1 MLFYSCFILK
11 GGEEFFVEINN
22 ITDTNSTINGS
33 HSYNLAS
40 SISNTYEY
48 SINSR
53 NYADTAS
60 INNSI
65 SYDSFNY
72 YNYTGLVCS
81 SSTQNIFNNN
91 YINIHAYYE
100 NIYYSNSTDSQIIH
114 LSLRDFDPIRNTI
127 LLTGT
132 MTSKLLIIILF
143 YMKLGIKI
151 QFIIQ
156 LACNNNC

>member
-1 MLFYSCFILK
+1 M
-11 GGEEFFVEINN
+11 
-22 ITDTNSTINGS
+22 INGS
-33 HSYNLAS
+33 HNYNSAS

-65 SYDSFNY
+65 NYDSFNY
-72 YNYTGLVCS
+72 YNYTGLVCA

-91 YINIHAYYE
+91 YININTYYE
-100 NIYYSNSTDSQIIH
+100 NIYYSNNSYSQIIQ

-132 MTSKLLIIILF
+132 ITCK
-143 YMKLGIKI
+143 
-151 QFIIQ
+151 
-156 LACNNNC
+156 